1 MDRKEINTKKSKSNN
16 LKVKVKAN
24 KANKRWKFNQN
35 HKVKSRI
42 IIQKEKKQTN
52 ISNLKNLI
60 RLMSLNLK

>member
-1 MDRKEINTKKSKSNN
+1 
-16 LKVKVKAN
+16 VKAN

-60 RLMSLNLK
+60 RSMSLNLK